1 VTDFSAPA
9 SPVSAVPRRMRQI
22 CALLAVVVVGVMVYV
37 GVTLPSTTNT
47 VVAYGTVDSFAM
59 VGIGLVLAAGI
70 AFLGRSRVDADAA
83 GIRFRNIAIQHEL
96 PWAAVR
102 SVAFDR
108 KSAWASLVLR
118 NGDEVSLLAVQA
130 VDKERAVQAV
140 EGLRA
145 LLAAARAQEPSP
157 PPLLYDPR
165 E

>member
-1 VTDFSAPA
+1 M
-9 SPVSAVPRRMRQI
+9 MR
-22 CALLAVVVVGVMVYV
+22 LLCVVVAVVVVGVMTYV
-37 GVTLPSTTNT
+37 ALELPSTTNT
-47 VVAYGTVDSFAM
+47 VVAYGPADQFAM
-59 VGIGLVLAAGI
+59 FGIGLALAAGI
-70 AFLGRSRVDADAA
+70 VLLGRSRVDADAA

-130 VDKERAVQAV
+130 VDKDRAVHAV

-145 LLAAARAQEPSP
+145 LLEAARAQEPKS